1 MRFIVRHEILIRSN
15 WLWIAL
21 CLTIPWYGQDISIQN
36 SANYNYIFVDSLI
49 WRNPIIV
56 IQVNL
61 HMIRNNNSWFNRIK
75 SWALVVED
83 RSLHF
88 WFWSVEL
95 WMPLWSFKT
104 WRNYKLLNSNIN
116 NTVSLKQLNK
126 NCIDQYIFET
136 WFSIYSIIFSL
147 QYGIYYL
154 GSCDHYS

>member
-1 MRFIVRHEILIRSN
+1 
-15 WLWIAL
+15 
-21 CLTIPWYGQDISIQN
+21 
-36 SANYNYIFVDSLI
+36 
-49 WRNPIIV
+49 
-56 IQVNL
+56 
-61 HMIRNNNSWFNRIK
+61 MIRNNNSWFNRIK

-136 WFSIYSIIFSL
+136 WFSIYSIHIFASIWYLLSWILWSL
-147 QYGIYYL
+147 FVRVCFSKTFVILAYTYTWFGWLRNIIVL
-154 GSCDHYS
+154 LIKLLKI

>member
-1 MRFIVRHEILIRSN
+1 
-15 WLWIAL
+15 
-21 CLTIPWYGQDISIQN
+21 
-36 SANYNYIFVDSLI
+36 
-49 WRNPIIV
+49 
-56 IQVNL
+56 
-61 HMIRNNNSWFNRIK
+61 MIRNNNSWFNRIK

-136 WFSIYSIIFSL
+136 WFSIYSIHIFASIWYLLSWILWSL
-147 QYGIYYL
+147 FVRVCFSKTFVVLADPYTWFGWLPNIIVLLIKLLKTQW
-154 GSCDHYS
+154 